1 MKNQPKNKYDEM
13 IDELIQWEKKEIRKI
28 KLTGLIFITIGLV
41 FLILLFTHDEGN
53 KLIYLLAT
61 LGFIGIGTKFEEG
74 KRKEIRKYVN
84 RQIRT
89 IEDEQMRDYL
99 RKQK

>member
-13 IDELIQWEKKEIRKI
+13 IDELIQWEKKETRKI
-28 KLTGLIFITIGLV
+28 RMTRLIFIIIGII
-41 FLILLFTHDEGN
+41 FLCCLFTTEQ
-53 KLIYLLAT
+53 KLICFMGT
-61 LGFIGIGTKFEEG
+61 SIFIPLSTTYGGG
-74 KRKEIRKYVN
+74 KIKNIRNYVN